1 MSKGHEIALN
11 AIVALLIAV
20 VGFLSHEVF
29 NNARDIAGLRAEL
42 QEQRE
47 LRAQGYTRLSKV
59 EDFVSQHLQK
69 VLDQRFAEVNQKL
82 ESLTGTVT
90 AIGKQT
96 TRLETQIERMERK

>member
-1 MSKGHEIALN
+1 MSRAAEIATQ
-11 AIVALLIAV
+11 AIVALLVAV
-20 VGFLSHEVF
+20 VGFLCHEVVD
-29 NNARDIAGLRAEL
+29 NGKHIASLQSEL

-47 LRAQGYTRLSKV
+47 LRLQGYARLTKV

-69 VLDQRFAEVNQKL
+69 VLDQRFAEVNKQL

-96 TRLETQIERMERK
+96 TRLETQMERMERK